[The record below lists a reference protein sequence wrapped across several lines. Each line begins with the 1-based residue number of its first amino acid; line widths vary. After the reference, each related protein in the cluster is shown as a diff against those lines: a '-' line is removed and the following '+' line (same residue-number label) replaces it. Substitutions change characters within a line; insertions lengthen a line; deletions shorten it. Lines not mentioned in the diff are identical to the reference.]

1 MEQRRCANVRKKS
14 HLNFTPYLPPP
25 PPPPPHTHFYVTL
38 EPQAKCKEIG
48 VDFKMCA
55 RCKSVSYCSREC
67 QKSDWKVH
75 KTVCKDIKRLG
86 LAMKTMK
93 IDPTEGWFKAVTIK
107 NICAMKSII
116 TEFGTGIVNKRTA
129 TIRKGY
135 KMNALHMAVRTYM
148 YI

>member
-1 MEQRRCANVRKKS
+1 
-14 HLNFTPYLPPP
+14 
-25 PPPPPHTHFYVTL
+25 
-38 EPQAKCKEIG
+38 
-48 VDFKMCA
+48 
-55 RCKSVSYCSREC
+55 
-67 QKSDWKVH
+67 
-75 KTVCKDIKRLG
+75 
-86 LAMKTMK
+86 MKTMK

-116 TEFGTGIVNKRTA
+116 TEFGQKIVNKRTA